1 MERLP
6 PFTDTPALLVP
17 DLGWEKEKMKKEWEN
32 EQEQPHRKKED
43 IEDGS
48 TYQSQAGD
56 QLDQLSKEDGG
67 GGDEHVSWS
76 GGTGA

>member
-1 MERLP
+1 
-6 PFTDTPALLVP
+6 
-17 DLGWEKEKMKKEWEN
+17 MKKEWEN

-56 QLDQLSKEDGG
+56 QLDQLSKEDGR